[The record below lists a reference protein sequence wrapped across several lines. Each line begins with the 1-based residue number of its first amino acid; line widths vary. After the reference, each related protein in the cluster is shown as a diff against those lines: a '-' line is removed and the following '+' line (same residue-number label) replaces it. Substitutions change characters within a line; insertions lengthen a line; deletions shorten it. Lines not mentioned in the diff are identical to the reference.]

1 MIFFPFGDF
10 PNPPKAQWVTR
21 ILIGINVA
29 VYLLVNVPL
38 QGKPIDADDVEA
50 NKPVLEEMYRI
61 FEPSIRAKYPQ
72 AREGEKRQA
81 FLSGVTKYDLVVH
94 KYGYRPGKPS
104 LLALFLCMFLHGDF
118 LHLFGNMLYLWIYG
132 DNVEYRLGPIP
143 FLIAYLGTGVIAT
156 ISFSI
161 MSATSMIPLVGASGA
176 ISGALGFYLIWF
188 PYNYVRVFVWIF
200 FFVQVI
206 HVRAALILALY
217 LVLDNILPLLAERG
231 GSGGGV
237 AHAAHIGGFIAG
249 AGLAWLFNSV
259 KGRVEPPRPDP
270 GSPMRAGGPRPAQP
284 RARRDGPGPREE
296 LRVGGRAQPDGGRGA
311 RVRGARARGRA
322 DAERERRVPPR
333 ELAVRAR
340 LHQRR
345 RGGVPLLHEAL
356 PARGRSRPCQP
367 GARRAALAPAG
378 TAAGRAT
385 VPARRHRPRGRRQPD
400 RRDRPRRARSD
411 RGLGTAESAEN
422 AE

>member
-1 MIFFPFGDF
+1 VIFFPFGDF

-21 ILIGINVA
+21 ILIGINLA

-81 FLSGVTKYDLVVH
+81 FLAGVSKYDLVVH

-118 LHLFGNMLYLWIYG
+118 FHLFGNMLYLWIYG

-161 MSATSMIPLVGASGA
+161 MSASSMIPLVGASGA

-217 LVLDNILPLLAERG
+217 LVLDNLLPLLAERG
-231 GSGGGV
+231 GAGGGV
-237 AHAAHIGGFIAG
+237 AHAAHIGGFVAG

-270 GSPMRAGGPRPAQP
+270 GAPLQAGGPRPT
-284 RARRDGPGPREE
+284 R
-296 LRVGGRAQPDGGRGA
+296 
-311 RVRGARARGRA
+311 RVRVETVQDHAKNFEWAVEHSQME
-322 DAERERRVPPR
+322 DA
-333 ELAVRAR
+333 AHAF
-340 LHQRR
+340 
-345 RGGVPLLHEAL
+345 
-356 PARGRSRPCQP
+356 
-367 GARRAALAPAG
+367 AALAREGGRPPNENAVFLLANWLYERG
-378 TAAGRAT
+378 FTSDAAAVFRYYT
-385 VPARRHRPRGRRQPD
+385 KHYPRGGDLD
-400 RRDRPRRARSD
+400 RVNL
-411 RGLGTAESAEN
+411 GLGVLLSRRLGQPQAARQYLLAAIDLAGDDSQIAETARAELDRIGG
-422 AE
+422 